1 MFRVPGRTIP
11 QNANEHDLSSG
22 HVSRSSAVRAQE
34 AGAPTPELKGTIP
47 QQAQFVPYLQ
57 GYIASLAA
65 DYQTALAD
73 FQKANQNDSSIQG
86 MMAQSF
92 EELGKENAALECYRK
107 ASMATAL
114 NPQAPYAAP
123 FTKENSPPS
132 QQEADAPQPRSRA
145 SWQVTQYRA
154 HGSSSSLFG
163 SMSPPH
169 SAHTPYVPC
178 LIRSNARFKFWIC
191 CWAAAALWV
200 SVCLSYSAAA

>member
-123 FTKENSPPS
+123 FAKKK
-132 QQEADAPQPRSRA
+132 
-145 SWQVTQYRA
+145 
-154 HGSSSSLFG
+154 L
-163 SMSPPH
+163 
-169 SAHTPYVPC
+169 
-178 LIRSNARFKFWIC
+178 
-191 CWAAAALWV
+191 AAL
-200 SVCLSYSAAA
+200 SAGSRCASAALPRLLAGDAVPRPWECFQPFWFNVPAAFGAHPVRSLPNPL

>member
-73 FQKANQNDSSIQG
+73 FQK
-86 MMAQSF
+86 
-92 EELGKENAALECYRK
+92 
-107 ASMATAL
+107 
-114 NPQAPYAAP
+114 
-123 FTKENSPPS
+123 
-132 QQEADAPQPRSRA
+132 EADAPQPRSRA

-154 HGSSSSLFG
+154 HGSASSLLG